1 MDNANPS
8 PSDRREALKERHQR
22 AIVDAAKALMAEISG
37 TNFTVDQ
44 LAERADVSRRTVFNH
59 FGTMDDVVLEAF
71 SGMLGAVVDD
81 IDANLSSQGVEQ
93 RGATSVF
100 DQLTEAMRA
109 TDLVSPIVELT
120 RIFDEIRDKGAP
132 ATPRQA
138 VLFERAMRDL
148 GNRISATVLRHH
160 PSADPFEV
168 EVMCAALV
176 SGALVVHRRWDEAT
190 GGVDTPESRRMWD
203 DLLDHLIT
211 ATRNG
216 FGTLTGGSGTS

>member
-8 PSDRREALKERHQR
+8 TPDRREALKERHQR
-22 AIVDAAKALMAEISG
+22 AIVDAAKTLMTEISG
-37 TNFTVDQ
+37 TNFTVEQ

-71 SGMLGAVVDD
+71 SGMLETVVDN
-81 IDANLSSQGVEQ
+81 IDANLSSQEVE
-93 RGATSVF
+93 RSDVTSVF
-100 DQLTEAMRA
+100 GQLTEAMRA
-109 TDLVSPIVELT
+109 TDLVTPIVELT
-120 RIFDEIRDKGAP
+120 RIFGEIGHEGTS

-138 VLFERAMRDL
+138 VLCERAMRDL

-160 PSADPFEV
+160 PYADPFEV

-176 SGALVVHRRWDEAT
+176 GGMLVVHRRWNEAT
-190 GGVDTPESRRMWD
+190 GGVDTPESRQLWD
-203 DLLDHLIT
+203 DLLTRLIA

-216 FGTLTGGSGTS
+216 FDPLTGGHGMS